1 MKNGFDK
8 DALNFHNKTFTSTTK
23 NKRFSQKSEK
33 NTALFIQHIYKTSLD
48 LL

>member
-8 DALNFHNKTFTSTTK
+8 DALNFHNKTFTSTK
-23 NKRFSQKSEK
+23 KDFPKSRK
-33 NTALFIQHIYKTSLD
+33 NTARAYNKTSLD